1 MLFDHI
7 GVPTP
12 NINPARQVSASSM
25 TTVST
30 NDFDL
35 LERPAR
41 ALRDSDGCAAV
52 SDFRTAW
59 QGLTATLIDS
69 LMDNLMDQITD
80 HSKLEREPL
89 DQPAPRRRRGFIW
102 RTGALTAAVALGLLF
117 AYLGFGP
124 HKANQA
130 AAVPTPAPQVTVSR
144 PLERELDS
152 RAGFLGQFSAIDR
165 VELRAQ
171 VGGTLTEIHF
181 KDGQIVHKGDLLF
194 VIDPRPYEIKLA
206 QAQAAL
212 QTAQAHVA
220 LANTQLSRAQ
230 SLKRNDY
237 ATQETV
243 DQRISDQDA
252 SQAAVEDAKARVR
265 DAELDL
271 EYCRVL
277 APFTG
282 RIGARQVSIGSLVA
296 GSRAATSP
304 TTLLATL
311 VSLDPLYLDFDMS
324 ESDFLTFSRER
335 ARIGGPLAN
344 EVLIGLSDE
353 TSFTRKGTLDFIDNS
368 LDRSSGTIHARAT
381 VPNPDLFL
389 APGQFARL
397 RVAIA
402 PPTQA
407 YLLPDSAVVLD
418 QSQHLV
424 MTVAPDATV
433 KPKIVTTGDLRGGLR
448 VIRSGLDAND
458 RVVIDGLVR
467 AIPGTKV
474 APQDGTIHYDAA
486 ADGQG

>member
-1 MLFDHI
+1 
-7 GVPTP
+7 
-12 NINPARQVSASSM
+12 
-25 TTVST
+25 
-30 NDFDL
+30 
-35 LERPAR
+35 
-41 ALRDSDGCAAV
+41 
-52 SDFRTAW
+52 
-59 QGLTATLIDS
+59 
-69 LMDNLMDQITD
+69 MDQISD
-80 HSKLEREPL
+80 HSRLERERL
-89 DQPAPRRRRGFIW
+89 DEPAAHPRRRSW
-102 RTGALTAAVALGLLF
+102 RIGALAAAVALGVVL
-117 AYLGFGP
+117 AWLGLAT
-124 HKANQA
+124 HKGNQA
-130 AAVPTPAPQVTVSR
+130 AAAPTPAPPVTVSQ
-144 PLERELDS
+144 PLQ
-152 RAGFLGQFSAIDR
+152 RAVDNRVGFLGQFSAIDR

-194 VIDPRPYEIKLA
+194 VIDPRPYEIRLE
-206 QAQAAL
+206 QAKATL
-212 QTAQAHVA
+212 QTATARVA
-220 LANTQLSRAQ
+220 LASNQLTRAT

-243 DQRISDQDA
+243 DQRTNDQDA
-252 SQAAVEDAKARVR
+252 SQAAVEDAKARLR

-271 EYCRVL
+271 EYSHVR

-335 ARIGGPLAN
+335 ARLKGPLADK
-344 EVLIGLSDE
+344 VMVALSDE
-353 TSFTRKGTLDFIDNS
+353 NSFGREGTLDFIDNA

-402 PPTQA
+402 SPAPA
-407 YLLPDSAVVLD
+407 YLVPDSAVVLD
-418 QSQHLV
+418 QSQRLV
-424 MTVAPDATV
+424 MTVGSDATV

-448 VIRSGLDAND
+448 VIQSGLDATD
-458 RVVIDGLVR
+458 RVIIDGLVR

-474 APQDGTIHYDAA
+474 APQDGTIHYDPA
-486 ADGQG
+486 ADQG

>member
-1 MLFDHI
+1 M
-7 GVPTP
+7 P
-12 NINPARQVSASSM
+12 PA
-25 TTVST
+25 
-30 NDFDL
+30 
-35 LERPAR
+35 E
-41 ALRDSDGCAAV
+41 
-52 SDFRTAW
+52 FRTAW
-59 QGLTATLIDS
+59 QGLKDS
-69 LMDNLMDQITD
+69 LMDQITNPEN
-80 HSKLEREPL
+80 LERERL
-89 DQPAPRRRRGFIW
+89 DEPVAQPRQW
-102 RTGALTAAVALGLLF
+102 RWKVGAIGVAVAAGLFLAWLGL
-117 AYLGFGP
+117 AP
-124 HKANQA
+124 HRGNQA
-130 AAVPTPAPQVTVSR
+130 VAAPTPTPVVTVSQ
-144 PLERELDS
+144 PLQREVDV

-206 QAQAAL
+206 QANAAL
-212 QTAQAHVA
+212 QTAKARVA
-220 LANTQLSRAQ
+220 FANNQLTRAQ
-230 SLKRNDY
+230 SLRRNEF

-243 DQRISDQDA
+243 DQRTSDQDA
-252 SQAAVEDAKARVR
+252 SAAAVEDAKARIR
-265 DAELDL
+265 DAQLDL

-282 RIGARQVSIGSLVA
+282 RIGARQVSLGSLVA

-344 EVLIGLSDE
+344 KVMISLRDE
-353 TSFTRKGTLDFIDNS
+353 TNFSREGTLDFIDNA

-381 VPNPDLFL
+381 VPNPGLFL

-402 PPTQA
+402 PSAPVL
-407 YLLPDSAVVLD
+407 LLPDAAVLLD
-418 QSQHLV
+418 QSQRLV
-424 MTVAPDATV
+424 MTVGPDATV

-448 VIRSGLDAND
+448 VIQSGLDAGD

-467 AIPGTKV
+467 AIPGIKV
-474 APQDGTIHYDAA
+474 APQDGAIHYDAT

>member
-1 MLFDHI
+1 MT
-7 GVPTP
+7 G
-12 NINPARQVSASSM
+12 ASHHPL
-25 TTVST
+25 
-30 NDFDL
+30 DL
-35 LERPAR
+35 LERPTP
-41 ALRDSDGCAAV
+41 ALRDANNNAAE
-52 SDFRTAW
+52 FQTAW
-59 QGLTATLIDS
+59 QALMDS
-69 LMDNLMDQITD
+69 LMDQISD
-80 HSKLEREPL
+80 PSKLEREPL
-89 DQPAPRRRRGFIW
+89 RDPAAQPPRRPLVR
-102 RTGALTAAVALGLLF
+102 ALAIGAVAILGGLF
-117 AYLGFGP
+117 AYLDYGP
-124 HKANQA
+124 HWGGRQA
-130 AAVPTPAPQVTVSR
+130 AAAPTPVPMVTVSR
-144 PLERELDS
+144 PLQREVDS
-152 RAGFLGQFSAIDR
+152 RAGFLGQFSAVNR

-181 KDGQIVHKGDLLF
+181 TDGQIVHKGDLLF

-212 QTAQAHVA
+212 QTAEARVA
-220 LANTQLSRAQ
+220 LANNQLSRAQ
-230 SLKRNDY
+230 SLKRNEF

-243 DQRISDQDA
+243 DQRTSDQDS
-252 SQAAVEDAKARVR
+252 SQASVEDAKARVR

-271 EYCRVL
+271 EYCRVR

-304 TTLLATL
+304 TTLLTTL

-335 ARIGGPLAN
+335 ARIGGPLASK
-344 EVLIGLSDE
+344 VLIGLSDE
-353 TSFTRKGTLDFIDNS
+353 NNFTREGTLDFIDNA

-381 VPNPDLFL
+381 VPNADLFL

-402 PPTQA
+402 PPA
-407 YLLPDSAVVLD
+407 PVYLLPDAAVVPD

-424 MTVAPDATV
+424 MTVGPDSTI

-448 VIRSGLDAND
+448 VIRSGLDADD

-467 AIPGTKV
+467 AMPGAKV
-474 APQDGTIHYDAA
+474 APQDGTIHYDPTT
-486 ADGQG
+486 DGQG